1 MHPMRSG
8 SKPSRNWADL
18 VDRIVAI
25 RTIRW
30 SEQPNCLWLEIET
43 ESGIVGLGET
53 FYHPA
58 AVEDIIHDMAWPLLN
73 GRDAGQITMHARD
86 LFACANFSGYAGTEM
101 RAFSAIDI
109 ALWDA
114 LGQVTGL
121 PIHGLLGGHVRDRVA
136 VYNTCVDAGTYQD
149 ATRSLNDPV
158 GLVQDLLDQGI
169 RALKIYPWDRFAPQL
184 TASHVTG
191 PAGWSAMGPAGSY
204 ISAREVAEGLAV
216 VDAIRHAFG
225 DAVEIIIEG
234 HSRWDVNAALR
245 ILRALEPYDVLWV
258 EDIIQPDSVDDLRR
272 LAQET
277 SVPQAVSERLIGR
290 FRYREVLERQA
301 AHVIML
307 DAAWTGGISES
318 SRIADL
324 ADAYHLPFAP
334 HDCTGPVTALV
345 NLHLAFAKANA
356 MTTEMVRGFVE
367 GYYRDVLDRPLPIES
382 GFATVP
388 EGPGLGASLRED
400 FRARNQVTTRQ
411 SSA

>member
-1 MHPMRSG
+1 MRS
-8 SKPSRNWADL
+8 WAST
-18 VDRIVAI
+18 VDRIVSI

-30 SEQPNCLWLEIET
+30 QAQPNCLWVEIAT

-53 FYHPA
+53 FYHPT
-58 AVEDIIHDMAWPLLN
+58 AVEEIIHEMAWPLLK

-86 LFACANFSGYAGTEM
+86 MFACANFSGYAGTEM

-114 LGQVTGL
+114 LGKATNR
-121 PIHGLLGGHVRDRVA
+121 PIHGLLGGCVRDQLA
-136 VYNTCVDAGTYQD
+136 VYNTCVDAGSYPD
-149 ATRSLNDPV
+149 ATQSLSDPV

-216 VDAIRHAFG
+216 VDAIRSAFG
-225 DAVEIIIEG
+225 SQVEIIIEG

-272 LAQET
+272 LTQET

-290 FRYREVLERQA
+290 YRYREVLERQA

-307 DAAWTGGISES
+307 DAAWTGGVSES

-345 NLHLAFAKANA
+345 NLHLAFAKPNA

-367 GYYRDVLDRPLPIES
+367 GYYRDVLDRALPIES
-382 GFATVP
+382 GLASP
-388 EGPGLGASLRED
+388 PAGPGLGAGLRPD
-400 FRARNQVTTRQ
+400 FLARPEVTTRT
-411 SSA
+411 SAT

>member
-1 MHPMRSG
+1 MDP
-8 SKPSRNWADL
+8 
-18 VDRIVAI
+18 IVSI

-30 SEQPNCLWLEIET
+30 QAQPNCLWVEIST
-43 ESGIVGLGET
+43 GSGIVGLGET
-53 FYHPA
+53 FYHPS
-58 AVEDIIHDMAWPLLN
+58 AVEAIIHEMAWPLLK

-114 LGQVTGL
+114 LGKATDR
-121 PIHGLLGGHVRDRVA
+121 PIHGLLGGLVHDRLP
-136 VYNTCVDAGTYQD
+136 VYNTCVDAGNYLD
-149 ATRSLNDPV
+149 ATRSLTDPV
-158 GLVQDLLDQGI
+158 ALVQDLLDDGI
-169 RALKIYPWDRFAPQL
+169 RTLKVYPWDRFAPQL

-191 PAGWSAMGPAGSY
+191 PAGWSAMGPAGPY

-216 VDAIRHAFG
+216 IDAIRSAFG
-225 DAVEIIIEG
+225 DQVEIIIEG

-272 LAQET
+272 LVQET

-290 FRYREVLERQA
+290 YRYREVLERQA

-307 DAAWTGGISES
+307 DTAWTGGISES

-324 ADAYHLPFAP
+324 ADAYHLPCAP

-345 NLHLAFAKANA
+345 NLHLAFAKPNA
-356 MTTEMVRGFVE
+356 MTTEMVRGFVD

-382 GFATVP
+382 GIARP
-388 EGPGLGASLRED
+388 PSGPGLGAALRED
-400 FRARNQVTTRQ
+400 FLARPGVVARQ
-411 SSA
+411 SDI